1 MDDIKSAPQA
11 PSINLSDISLDMD
24 DVVAPVAADDASGVK
39 SERWHE
45 VATKLD
51 LAKAYQEMGDDVG
64 AREILDEVMVEG
76 DNSQQQEAQ
85 LLIKQ
90 LG

>member
-1 MDDIKSAPQA
+1 
-11 PSINLSDISLDMD
+11 MD
-24 DVVAPVAADDASGVK
+24 DVVPAPAAESAEAGN
-39 SERWHE
+39 SEHWHE

-64 AREILDEVMVEG
+64 AREILDEVMLEG
-76 DNSQQQEAQ
+76 DQAQQQEAQ
-85 LLIKQ
+85 LLIGQ